1 MAYSYDFTGS
11 LINVVAQTTVD
22 CQDLYNSIAQEQ
34 ASAVGICF
42 PAIAAAT
49 GKQSL
54 GGSVSVGLTVQL
66 LGAWQCKFQT
76 GNYVATIA
84 GGNLVGGIGGDP
96 VAYSAGVQVLII
108 QSAASTIVATTSG
121 GGTGLTQQQVR
132 DAMSLAPTLASG
144 YPAGSIDQQVMLA
157 RKIQQNKLVTD
168 PVAGTITVYDD
179 DGVTVLLT
187 ASLYQD
193 AAGTTPYSGAGA
205 DRRERLA

>member
-1 MAYSYDFTGS
+1 MAYSYDFVGS
-11 LINVVAQTTVD
+11 LVNVVAQTTVD

-34 ASAVGICF
+34 ASAIGICF

-66 LGAWQCKFQT
+66 LGTWQLKFQT

-84 GGNLVGGIGGDP
+84 GGNLVGGLANDP

-108 QSAASTIVATTSG
+108 QSAASTIVATTG
-121 GGTGLTQQQVR
+121 GGTSLTQQQVR

-144 YPAGSIDQQVMLA
+144 YPSGSIDQQVSLA
-157 RKIQQNKLVTD
+157 RKIAQNKMVTD
-168 PVAGTITVYDD
+168 PVAGTITIYDD
-179 DGVTVLLT
+179 DNVTVLLT
-187 ASLYQD
+187 APLYQD
-193 AAGTTPYSGAGA
+193 AAGTTPYSGNGA
-205 DRRERLA
+205 DRRERLT